1 MPTPENYW
9 RLFAASIASIAFCTY
24 IMVDAVNR
32 TGCNLNI
39 QPLIMGLI
47 FLAAGTSVP
56 DALGSI
62 AVAKQGEGDMA
73 VANAFG
79 SNVFDI
85 LLGLGVPWFLST
97 ACMGTKV
104 IFPGAGGQLLEWILI
119 LTAILILFIAAL
131 AFNRMRLNPMMG
143 GVLMFFYLVYV
154 VVALVRAFVK

>member
-1 MPTPENYW
+1 M
-9 RLFAASIASIAFCTY
+9 
-24 IMVDAVNR
+24 
-32 TGCNLNI
+32 GNLNI
-39 QPLIMGLI
+39 EPLIMGLI

-97 ACMGTKV
+97 AVLGQTV
-104 IFPGAGGQLLEWILI
+104 AFPGAGSQLLEWILI
-119 LTAILILFIAAL
+119 LTVILVAFVGAL
-131 AFNRMRLNPMMG
+131 ALNQMMG
-143 GVLMFFYLVYV
+143 GMLMTLYLVYV
-154 VVALVRAFVK
+154 VVALVRALAFK

>member
-1 MPTPENYW
+1 MGLWELIMPSPERYW
-9 RLFAASIASIAFCTY
+9 LLFFASIAFIAICTY

-32 TGCNLNI
+32 IGCNLNI
-39 QPLIMGLI
+39 EPLIMGLI

-97 ACMGTKV
+97 AVLGQRV
-104 IFPGAGGQLLEWILI
+104 VFPGAGGQLLEWIVI
-119 LTAILILFIAAL
+119 LTVILIAFIGAL
-131 AFNRMRLNPMMG
+131 LWNRMR
-143 GVLMFFYLVYV
+143 
-154 VVALVRAFVK
+154 

>member
-1 MPTPENYW
+1 MG
-9 RLFAASIASIAFCTY
+9 IAICTY
-24 IMVDAVNR
+24 VMVDAVNR
-32 TGCNLNI
+32 CGLI
-39 QPLIMGLI
+39 LDIDSLIMGLI

-97 ACMGTKV
+97 AILQQKV
-104 IFPGAGGQLLEWILI
+104 VFPGAGAQLLE
-119 LTAILILFIAAL
+119 
-131 AFNRMRLNPMMG
+131 
-143 GVLMFFYLVYV
+143 
-154 VVALVRAFVK
+154 

>member
-1 MPTPENYW
+1 MG
-9 RLFAASIASIAFCTY
+9 
-24 IMVDAVNR
+24 
-32 TGCNLNI
+32 GCNLNI
-39 QPLIMGLI
+39 EPLIMGLI

-97 ACMGTKV
+97 ACMQQRV
-104 IFPGAGGQLLEWILI
+104 VFPGAGGQLQSGLSFARSSWWPSYWPW
-119 LTAILILFIAAL
+119 LTTE
-131 AFNRMRLNPMMG
+131 
-143 GVLMFFYLVYV
+143 
-154 VVALVRAFVK
+154 

>member
-1 MPTPENYW
+1 MNLLWEKVMPDPKRYW
-9 RLFAASIASIAFCTY
+9 SLFFMSVLNIAICTY

-32 TGCNLNI
+32 IGCNLNI
-39 QPLIMGLI
+39 KPLIMGLI

-85 LLGLGVPWFLST
+85 LLGLGVPWFIST
-97 ACMGTKV
+97 ALLQKRV
-104 IFPGAGGQLLEWILI
+104 VFPGAGGQLLEWIII
-119 LTAILILFIAAL
+119 LTAILVLFI
-131 AFNRMRLNPMMG
+131 G
-143 GVLMFFYLVYV
+143 
-154 VVALVRAFVK
+154 ALVANKW

>member
-1 MPTPENYW
+1 
-9 RLFAASIASIAFCTY
+9 
-24 IMVDAVNR
+24 
-32 TGCNLNI
+32 
-39 QPLIMGLI
+39 MGGLV

-97 ACMGTKV
+97 ACMQQKV
-104 IFPGAGGQLLEWILI
+104 VFPGAGGQLLEWILI
-119 LTAILILFIAAL
+119 LTVILILFLAAVT
-131 AFNRMRLNPMMG
+131 FNKMTLNPMMG
-143 GVLMFFYLVYV
+143 G
-154 VVALVRAFVK
+154 

>member
-1 MPTPENYW
+1 MGIWEVTMPSPENYW
-9 RLFAASIASIAFCTY
+9 RLFAASIANIALCTY

-39 QPLIMGLI
+39 KPLIMGLI

-56 DALGSI
+56 DPLGSI
-62 AVAKQGEGDMA
+62 AVAKQGEGVMA

-97 ACMGTKV
+97 ACMQRRV
-104 IFPGAGGQLLEWILI
+104 VFPGAGDQLLEWIII
-119 LTAILILFIAAL
+119 LTVILVLFVGAL
-131 AFNRMRLNPMMG
+131 AYNKMRLN
-143 GVLMFFYLVYV
+143 
-154 VVALVRAFVK
+154 